1 MNTYIC
7 VHDRSVA
14 NEDSSVSEAFISPRS
29 NGSLPFSIM
38 ASAAGGLE
46 TNVAIMFDALS
57 EAGLV
62 PAWLRTITIG
72 SRVMYVDQYFPPV
85 FEVVRELVG

>member
-1 MNTYIC
+1 MA
-7 VHDRSVA
+7 RSCRA
-14 NEDSSVSEAFISPRS
+14 GLQGSSGLPSSSVLSPRS

-62 PAWLRTITIG
+62 PAWLRTIPIG